1 MTLGQF
7 GQRIEGIV
15 GIDLLP
21 DDRLEARHRFA
32 APRQDY
38 ALAFLYLVDDFL
50 GVSRKSSIEIVF
62 MAISL
67 ANED

>member
-32 APRQDY
+32 APRENH

-50 GVSRKSSIEIVF
+50 GMMPKIEHGNRF
-62 MAISL
+62 HGSL
-67 ANED
+67 AGE